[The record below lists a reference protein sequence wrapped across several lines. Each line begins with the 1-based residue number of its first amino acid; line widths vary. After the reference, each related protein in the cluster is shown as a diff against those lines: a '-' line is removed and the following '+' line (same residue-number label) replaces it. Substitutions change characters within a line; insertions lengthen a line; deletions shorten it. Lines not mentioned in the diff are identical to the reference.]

1 MAGTNLYADLKTALT
16 DFKTFLDTNLTTIK
30 PAISALKSIVPQVG
44 DVIVKLIALMGK
56 LKAEISSLNVNAI
69 PGLDKV
75 AGFTASAKTLLTTA
89 ESLLPAEKSAIDDVL
104 GAINVVGSL
113 PSLGS
118 VKQDI
123 LDLIDAIVADLNGLN
138 A

>member
-1 MAGTNLYADLKTALT
+1 MAGANLYADLKAALT
-16 DFKTFLDTNLTTIK
+16 DFKSFLDANLSTIK

-44 DVIVKLIALMGK
+44 EVITKLIDLMGK
-56 LKAEISSLNVNAI
+56 LKTEISGLNVNAI

-104 GAINVVGSL
+104 GAMNVVGSL
-113 PSLGS
+113 PSLES
-118 VKQDI
+118 VKKEI
-123 LDLIDAIVADLNGLN
+123 LDLIDAIVGDLNGLN

>member
-56 LKAEISSLNVNAI
+56 LKAEISSLNV
-69 PGLDKV
+69 PRV
-75 AGFTASAKTLLTTA
+75 
-89 ESLLPAEKSAIDDVL
+89 
-104 GAINVVGSL
+104 
-113 PSLGS
+113 
-118 VKQDI
+118 
-123 LDLIDAIVADLNGLN
+123 
-138 A
+138 